1 MRIEAL
7 MIRIFKEML
16 RDKRTLA
23 LMFIAPLFI
32 MTLIF
37 FLFQS
42 NTTTKVDLAVHG
54 VQTSLTKAMDTKHLR
69 LHHVGTEK
77 PTRIIKQHDYA
88 GVLTQHG
95 NQLTLTLANTDQG
108 QSTLLKQTLQAAT
121 VKLRLKAA
129 ATSLKTQAIALNK
142 LADALQQAT
151 HGAVQVPIPQQP
163 KQTNYRMTTHY
174 RYGSAESTYFD
185 TLLPI
190 LIGFIV
196 FFFVFLISGIAL
208 LRERTTGTLYRLLVT
223 PIRRGEIIS
232 GYLLGYGIFAVIQT
246 VLIVGYALVVFK
258 IQILGSIP
266 AIFLINLLLALT
278 ALALGLLISTFANS
292 EFQML
297 QFIPIIVIPQI
308 FFTGLIPV
316 NQMLGWLQPIAHLMP
331 LYYGANAL
339 TGIITKGQSLAV
351 LYPDVIALVGFFLL
365 FLGLNLLTM
374 RKYRQ
379 V

>member
-1 MRIEAL
+1 MRTEAL

>member
-1 MRIEAL
+1 MQGVGRSLLTKQLMYAADVVDLQTALKQPVKDYSGGMKRRLSLAIALIAKPQLLILDEPTIGIDPALRRQIWQELHRLAKQGVTIILTTHVMADAEEADLLMMIRNGQAIAQGTPKQLQVDYQADSIETVFLAAGGSKMRTEAL

-54 VQTSLTKAMDTKHLR
+54 VQTSLTKTMDTKHVR

-95 NQLTLTLANTDQG
+95 DQLTLTLANTDQG

-142 LADALQQAT
+142 LAGALQQAT

-196 FFFVFLISGIAL
+196 FFFVF
-208 LRERTTGTLYRLLVT
+208 
-223 PIRRGEIIS
+223 
-232 GYLLGYGIFAVIQT
+232 
-246 VLIVGYALVVFK
+246 
-258 IQILGSIP
+258 
-266 AIFLINLLLALT
+266 
-278 ALALGLLISTFANS
+278 
-292 EFQML
+292 
-297 QFIPIIVIPQI
+297 
-308 FFTGLIPV
+308 
-316 NQMLGWLQPIAHLMP
+316 
-331 LYYGANAL
+331 
-339 TGIITKGQSLAV
+339 
-351 LYPDVIALVGFFLL
+351 
-365 FLGLNLLTM
+365 
-374 RKYRQ
+374 
-379 V
+379 

>member
-142 LADALQQAT
+142 LTDALQQAT

-174 RYGSAESTYFD
+174 RYGSSESTYFD
-185 TLLPI
+185 TL
-190 LIGFIV
+190 
-196 FFFVFLISGIAL
+196 
-208 LRERTTGTLYRLLVT
+208 
-223 PIRRGEIIS
+223 
-232 GYLLGYGIFAVIQT
+232 
-246 VLIVGYALVVFK
+246 
-258 IQILGSIP
+258 
-266 AIFLINLLLALT
+266 
-278 ALALGLLISTFANS
+278 
-292 EFQML
+292 
-297 QFIPIIVIPQI
+297 
-308 FFTGLIPV
+308 
-316 NQMLGWLQPIAHLMP
+316 
-331 LYYGANAL
+331 
-339 TGIITKGQSLAV
+339 
-351 LYPDVIALVGFFLL
+351 
-365 FLGLNLLTM
+365 
-374 RKYRQ
+374 
-379 V
+379 

>member
-1 MRIEAL
+1 MRTEAL

-54 VQTSLTKAMDTKHLR
+54 VQTSLTKTMDTKHVR

-95 NQLTLTLANTDQG
+95 DQLTLTLANTDQG

-142 LADALQQAT
+142 LAGALQQAT

-208 LRERTTGTLYRLLVT
+208 LRERTTGTLYRRLC
-223 PIRRGEIIS
+223 
-232 GYLLGYGIFAVIQT
+232 LG
-246 VLIVGYALVVFK
+246 
-258 IQILGSIP
+258 
-266 AIFLINLLLALT
+266 
-278 ALALGLLISTFANS
+278 GL
-292 EFQML
+292 
-297 QFIPIIVIPQI
+297 
-308 FFTGLIPV
+308 
-316 NQMLGWLQPIAHLMP
+316 
-331 LYYGANAL
+331 
-339 TGIITKGQSLAV
+339 
-351 LYPDVIALVGFFLL
+351 
-365 FLGLNLLTM
+365 
-374 RKYRQ
+374 
-379 V
+379 